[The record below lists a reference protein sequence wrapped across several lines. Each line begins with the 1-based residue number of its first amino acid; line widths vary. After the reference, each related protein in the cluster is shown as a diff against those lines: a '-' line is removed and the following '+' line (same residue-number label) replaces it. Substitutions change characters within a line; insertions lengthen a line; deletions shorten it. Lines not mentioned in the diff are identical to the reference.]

1 MGIMKRAISTTAWL
15 WLCSCLI
22 LLYGNGTTSVYSYN
36 PNLIRYRCRVAYN
49 GAGFQGFQLQKNT
62 PARTIQ
68 GELEQVLTVR
78 FQQPVRVVGAGRTD
92 AGVHARGQAFH
103 FDLEPPM
110 PTATTATDDCV
121 SSTTL
126 PEQKDLSSIEHS
138 LNSMLRADVRLW
150 NLQLAPLPA
159 FKTIGNDP
167 AGQET
172 PVELAWNT
180 IHDSTRK
187 LYCYRISV
195 GAVMEPLERH
205 SRWHPDQAGYN
216 KKKLDL
222 VQLER
227 LLKCYEGTHDFRA
240 FATAIEQLEKKA
252 GRAVDTV
259 RTVYSVDLVTEDI
272 DKGLYRI
279 DFFIKGALYKQVR
292 NMVGT
297 AINICMG
304 NMSEKSFR
312 WLLARED
319 VAVTRDDNPSKPA
332 PPEGLTLEH
341 VYFDNDKD
349 DSF

>member
-1 MGIMKRAISTTAWL
+1 MGIMKRAMVMTTTPWL
-15 WLCSCLI
+15 WLYLCSLLLI
-22 LLYGNGTTSVYSYN
+22 GTGTTYVHSYN

-49 GAGFQGFQLQKNT
+49 GAGFQGFQLQKGT
-62 PARTIQ
+62 PARTVQ
-68 GELEQVLTVR
+68 GELEGVLTTR

-103 FDLEPPM
+103 FDLEPP
-110 PTATTATDDCV
+110 TTD
-121 SSTTL
+121 
-126 PEQKDLSSIEHS
+126 DLSSIEHS

-150 NLQLAPLPA
+150 NLQRAPLPA
-159 FKTIGNDP
+159 FKTIGDP
-167 AGQET
+167 TQEP
-172 PVELAWNT
+172 PVELAWNV

-187 LYCYRISV
+187 LYSYRISV

-205 SRWHPDQAGYN
+205 GRWHPDQAGQ
-216 KKKLDL
+216 KLDL

-227 LLKCYEGTHDFRA
+227 LLKCYVGTHDFRA

-259 RTVYSVDLVTEDI
+259 RTVYSVDLVAEDV

-279 DFFIKGALYKQVR
+279 DFYIKGALYKQVR

-304 NMSEKSFR
+304 NMSEESFR

-319 VAVTRDDNPSKPA
+319 LQVTRDDNPSKPA
-332 PPEGLTLEH
+332 PPEGLTLEY

>member
-1 MGIMKRAISTTAWL
+1 MGMIRKRAMVVMATNTPWL
-15 WLCSCLI
+15 WLYLCS
-22 LLYGNGTTSVYSYN
+22 LLLMDKGPTVVNSYN

-49 GAGFQGFQLQKNT
+49 GAGFQGFQLQKHT
-62 PARTIQ
+62 PARTVQ
-68 GELEQVLTVR
+68 GELEQVLTTR

-103 FDLEPPM
+103 FDLE
-110 PTATTATDDCV
+110 ATSASTSTSTSAPKQSSRDDV
-121 SSTTL
+121 
-126 PEQKDLSSIEHS
+126 LSNIEHS

-150 NLQLAPLPA
+150 NLQRAPLPA
-159 FKTIGNDP
+159 FKKSIGNNASDP
-167 AGQET
+167 PPAA
-172 PVELAWNT
+172 LAWNVM
-180 IHDSTRK
+180 HDSTRK
-187 LYCYRISV
+187 LYSYRISV

-205 SRWHPDQAGYN
+205 SRWHPDQAN
-216 KKKLDL
+216 RKLDL

-259 RTVYSVDLVTEDI
+259 RTVYSVDLVPEDC
-272 DKGLYRI
+272 DKGMYRI

-304 NMSEKSFR
+304 NMSEESFR

-319 VAVTRDDNPSKPA
+319 AAVTRDDNPSKPA
-332 PPEGLTLEH
+332 PPEGLTLEY

-349 DSF
+349 DGF